1 MAFLFCQMI
10 VLLAVLAVTATAFS
24 SKMPF
29 MKSTRSSVTSY
40 SGRLALQMGSH
51 GIYDVKSDN
60 GVHSISF
67 EVSNLS
73 RDSIPKPNWHYLMQT
88 VIPAVRSTFWKG
100 CCSLMICLVI
110 DCVFR
115 MDLLFR
121 FVSILIS

>member
-1 MAFLFCQMI
+1 MI

-29 MKSTRSSVTSY
+29 MKSTRSYVTSY

-67 EVSNLS
+67 EVSNIS
-73 RDSIPKPNWHYLMQT
+73 RGSI
-88 VIPAVRSTFWKG
+88 V
-100 CCSLMICLVI
+100 
-110 DCVFR
+110 VFSCK
-115 MDLLFR
+115 LLF
-121 FVSILIS
+121 VLSKVLSEKDVAHW